1 MKLWAEIMKLYLVDE
16 ITGWNYE
23 IIPLFEEVLQK
34 PILLSLSK
42 LQPWLSK
49 QPLKTSKKF

>member
-49 QPLKTSKKF
+49 QPLKTNKKF